1 MTPRPRLLPALGPA
15 PVTLP
20 RRCRGG
26 QERPEW
32 RRCPAVR
39 PSSRLS
45 SRQCCWGCLPQED
58 RAGWWGQRRPR
69 SADAACLPP
78 GFCSSLWAQPPTP
91 RRARRTAPH
100 APQHRQ
106 AQRRRVQGHCRSAG
120 RAGPPAACTV
130 GCMVA
135 GSVGWSCPPQMSWT
149 SLWPALPLSPA
160 ALSPGGLALT
170 STPDRPQLP
179 SPRAPSCPR
188 TEERPSQRAPGS
200 QVRAGPTWGRVG
212 DPGVGEAGDPVV
224 DARHSGVSPAR
235 LPRRPRAEGGGQ
247 GAGRCLRPAP

>member
-1 MTPRPRLLPALGPA
+1 MAPVPSCAAELPTLFQAVLLGVPAAGGQGWVAGAEAPPFCGRCPPATWLLLITLGTAAHTPQGPAHSPPRPAAPAG
-15 PVTLP
+15 
-20 RRCRGG
+20 
-26 QERPEW
+26 
-32 RRCPAVR
+32 
-39 PSSRLS
+39 
-45 SRQCCWGCLPQED
+45 
-58 RAGWWGQRRPR
+58 
-69 SADAACLPP
+69 
-78 GFCSSLWAQPPTP
+78 
-91 RRARRTAPH
+91 TAP
-100 APQHRQ
+100 P
-106 AQRRRVQGHCRSAG
+106 
-120 RAGPPAACTV
+120 RAGPLQERWTGGAPAACTV

-179 SPRAPSCPR
+179 SPRAPSCPC

-200 QVRAGPTWGRVG
+200 QVRVGPTWGRVG
-212 DPGVGEAGDPVV
+212 DPGVSEAGDPVV